1 MQPFS
6 KSLSAKTLLWG
17 LLFFIVVVFV
27 FTERKQ
33 KRRVALG
40 RNGKGE
46 GGGGGGGG
54 GLILP
59 GNRQELPLA
68 GWN

>member
-6 KSLSAKTLLWG
+6 RPLWAKTQLWG
-17 LLFFIVVVFV
+17 LLLFIVVVFV

-33 KRRVALG
+33 ERRVALG
-40 RNGKGE
+40 RDRQEDGW
-46 GGGGGGGG
+46 GGGVGGWG
-54 GLILP
+54 ILP